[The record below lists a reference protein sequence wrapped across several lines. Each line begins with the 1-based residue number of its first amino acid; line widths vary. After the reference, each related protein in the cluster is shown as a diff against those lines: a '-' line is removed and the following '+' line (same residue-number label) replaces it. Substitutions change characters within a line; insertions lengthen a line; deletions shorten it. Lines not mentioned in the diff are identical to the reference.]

1 MGGTLAVFDGQWRA
15 RCPVEWAPTGVN
27 SMRCVAALV
36 CVATLL
42 ANASAQSQQIDV
54 LRQLVGLWTAEWV
67 AEGRSKVEQVQFNRN
82 ALNRHTAALPF
93 LPGLATI
100 TLCQGQGC
108 AGADISVSGTGFD
121 CLYAYSVYNRR
132 NFAWTYKG
140 GNGGCPPS
148 AKFRK
153 DPALR

>member
-1 MGGTLAVFDGQWRA
+1 MRGAFCAAVLILTST
-15 RCPVEWAPTGVN
+15 PVQN
-27 SMRCVAALV
+27 
-36 CVATLL
+36 
-42 ANASAQSQQIDV
+42 QQADV

-67 AEGRSKVEQVQFNRN
+67 SGGSSKVEQVQFNRN

-108 AGADISVSGTGFD
+108 GGADIVVSGTGFD
-121 CLYAYSVYNRR
+121 CLYAYSVYNQ
-132 NFAWTYKG
+132 NEFAWTYKSG
-140 GNGGCPPS
+140 GSGCPPS

-153 DPALR
+153 DPPLP